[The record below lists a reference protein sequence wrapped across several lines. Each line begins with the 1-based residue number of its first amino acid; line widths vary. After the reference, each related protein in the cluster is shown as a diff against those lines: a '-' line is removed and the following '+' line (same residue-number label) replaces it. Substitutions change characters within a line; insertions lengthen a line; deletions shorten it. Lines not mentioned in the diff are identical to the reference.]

1 MNFNPDLSDDDDDI
15 IFEPSKSEPEKLLV
29 QKEDKTLSIVED
41 INKQDV
47 TSMSNLMKITLS
59 HMEDDIKCREEI
71 NTIVDF
77 LNNTI
82 PQMSIKELTEYYKAK
97 IREREFHVDCV
108 FKAYNFVQKTEL
120 AREMLIGSDRKERVI
135 EAVDQTKIN
144 RLLGMLNLNT
154 GTDSEIQN
162 D

>member
-1 MNFNPDLSDDDDDI
+1 MNFNPDLEGDDDFT
-15 IFEPSKSEPEKLLV
+15 FENSQVGKLSTERTNEELPSILN
-29 QKEDKTLSIVED
+29 D

-71 NTIVDF
+71 STMCDL
-77 LNNTI
+77 LNATI

-97 IREREFHVDCV
+97 LREREFHIDCV
-108 FKAYNFVQKTEL
+108 LKVYNFVQKTEL

-144 RLLGMLNLNT
+144 KLLGMLNLNT
-154 GTDSEIQN
+154 GTNSEIQN

>member
-1 MNFNPDLSDDDDDI
+1 MNFNPDFSDDEDDI
-15 IFEPSKSEPEKLLV
+15 IEIKEEPEKLEV
-29 QKEDKTLSIVED
+29 QRTEPNVSIIDD
-41 INKQDV
+41 INKQDI

-71 NTIVDF
+71 NAVVDF
-77 LNNTI
+77 LNATI
-82 PQMSIKELTEYYKAK
+82 PQMSIKELIEYYKAK
-97 IREREFHVDCV
+97 LKEREFHVDCV

-135 EAVDQTKIN
+135 EAVDRTKIN

-154 GTDSEIQN
+154 ETETVSEEQI
-162 D
+162 